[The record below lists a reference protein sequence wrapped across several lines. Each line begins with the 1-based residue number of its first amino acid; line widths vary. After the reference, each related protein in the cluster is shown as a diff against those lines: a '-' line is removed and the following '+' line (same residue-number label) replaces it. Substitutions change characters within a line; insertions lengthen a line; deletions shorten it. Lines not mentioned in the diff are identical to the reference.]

1 MEALATKIRTA
12 DAPGGDRQL
21 FGRQVCR
28 GKGEHR
34 VHGTLSEMGMVVV
47 SSTLAVGPIA
57 NTLTPTVNRS
67 VHPAKHST
75 AHRTP
80 NSLSRCLGVLRRNDR
95 SERLPRLYHAVIN
108 NAD

>member
-57 NTLTPTVNRS
+57 NTLDANSEPIGPPGEALQQAFPRFADDLAWWTQA
-67 VHPAKHST
+67 AKAQRARKPS
-75 AHRTP
+75 P
-80 NSLSRCLGVLRRNDR
+80 
-95 SERLPRLYHAVIN
+95 Y
-108 NAD
+108 

>member
-21 FGRQVCR
+21 FGLQVCR

-57 NTLTPTVNRS
+57 NTLDANSEPIG
-67 VHPAKHST
+67 PPGEALQQ
-75 AHRTP
+75 AFDHRLKAS
-80 NSLSRCLGVLRRNDR
+80 NSRFDCGLVRQ
-95 SERLPRLYHAVIN
+95 E
-108 NAD
+108 

>member
-67 VHPAKHST
+67 VHPAKHSSKPSSI
-75 AHRTP
+75 R
-80 NSLSRCLGVLRRNDR
+80 
-95 SERLPRLYHAVIN
+95 
-108 NAD
+108 